1 MDAKQLQDWLGT
13 NATEL
18 DVPGVAV
25 GVYAGGEEQYAFH
38 GVTSIENPLPVDE
51 GTIFQYGS
59 THKTFTATAI
69 MRLVEQGEVD
79 LHATV
84 RTYIPELKL
93 KDKSVAERVTV
104 LQLLNHTAG
113 WPGDTREDCGD
124 GDDAR
129 ERFVER
135 MAEHDQVTPLGSVVS
150 YNNASLNIAGRI
162 IEKVTG
168 KVYETAMK
176 ELIYEPLGLKNSYF
190 FPNDVMTRRFAVGHR
205 QAPDGKIT
213 VARPWAL
220 ARAAAPAGG
229 WGVSANAA
237 DQIAWAR
244 FHLGDGTH
252 SHGTRLLSKE
262 SIDLM
267 KQPTVEMPGS
277 ALGDAVGISWLIR
290 DVARGSGVSA
300 DETVRLVG
308 HGGTTNG
315 QHSEFLTVPER
326 DFAIISMTNCGPN
339 GAHLNDALQRWALE
353 TYLGVID
360 RDPEPVSLGDAA
372 LAEYAGVYE
381 TIHAFAHITAEAGT
395 LVLNVEI
402 KPEMIKQI
410 EEEMGEVP
418 EQPPFPLGMLGG
430 EGDRYIITDGPGKGM
445 KGYFLRDAEG
455 RIEAVHVGG
464 RLAMRTAVPAT
475 TS

>member
-13 NATEL
+13 NATEF

-51 GTIFQYGS
+51 NTLFQYGS

-79 LHATV
+79 LGATV
-84 RTYIPELKL
+84 RTYLPELKL

-129 ERFVER
+129 ERFIER
-135 MAEHDQVTPLGSVVS
+135 MAEYDQVTPLGSVVS
-150 YNNASLNIAGRI
+150 YNNASLNMAGRI

-176 ELIYEPLGLKNSYF
+176 ELIYEPLGLKNTFF
-190 FPNDVMTRRFAVGHR
+190 FPNDVMTRRFAAGHR
-205 QAPDGKIT
+205 QDPDGTIKL
-213 VARPWAL
+213 ARPWGL
-220 ARAAAPAGG
+220 PRAGAPAGG
-229 WGVSANAA
+229 FGVSANAA

-244 FHLGDGTH
+244 FHLGDGTAPD
-252 SHGTRLLSKE
+252 GTRLLSKE

-290 DVARGSGVSA
+290 DVEG
-300 DETVRLVG
+300 VRLVG

-326 DFAIISMTNCGPN
+326 DFAVISMTNCGPN
-339 GAHLNDALQRWALE
+339 GAHLNDALLRWALE

-360 RDPEPVSLGDAA
+360 REPEPVSLGDAA

-381 TIHAFAHITAEAGT
+381 TVHAFAHITAESGG

-402 KPEMIKQI
+402 KPEAIKQL
-410 EEEMGEVP
+410 EEEMGEIP

-455 RIEAVHVGG
+455 GIEAVHVGG
-464 RLAMRTAVPAT
+464 RLAMRIPAKVTAAT
-475 TS
+475 